1 MLHVRRSSRKRKS
14 TSVCEP
20 SQAAAARRTTTTAT
34 VPVRSQAPRIA
45 PATAAP
51 QDHDTHTPVS
61 QGPVF
66 VSLGAGCSSQLPPS
80 VSTPGNATMFQLSPS
95 SIHMDTCQIAPSVSH
110 ITSNS
115 LPQLTTFSTGVAP
128 QPIMS
133 INKVVSSTVPK
144 NIKDNIINGEFI
156 DLATLLSNDQNTN
169 SQKLVIIKGEI
180 AVQQSSNTNLKIQ
193 TIDQW
198 TNVFIICTSIFCSVH
213 TLRLQELLK
222 YMFVIRQGDSRCSNL
237 GWKTYDE

>member
-1 MLHVRRSSRKRKS
+1 MYFNNS
-14 TSVCEP
+14 C
-20 SQAAAARRTTTTAT
+20 
-34 VPVRSQAPRIA
+34 
-45 PATAAP
+45 
-51 QDHDTHTPVS
+51 
-61 QGPVF
+61 
-66 VSLGAGCSSQLPPS
+66 SL
-80 VSTPGNATMFQLSPS
+80 
-95 SIHMDTCQIAPSVSH
+95 
-110 ITSNS
+110 
-115 LPQLTTFSTGVAP
+115 
-128 QPIMS
+128 
-133 INKVVSSTVPK
+133 PK

-222 YMFVIRQGDSRCSNL
+222 YM
-237 GWKTYDE
+237 